1 MLKHGL
7 PEDVVDLMTSIA
19 ASKKAGEFD
28 YADDTLETL
37 IGHKPLDLKDFL
49 KAVYS

>member
-1 MLKHGL
+1 M
-7 PEDVVDLMTSIA
+7 MISIA
-19 ASKKAGEFD
+19 AAIKANEFD
-28 YADDTLETL
+28 YADETLETL